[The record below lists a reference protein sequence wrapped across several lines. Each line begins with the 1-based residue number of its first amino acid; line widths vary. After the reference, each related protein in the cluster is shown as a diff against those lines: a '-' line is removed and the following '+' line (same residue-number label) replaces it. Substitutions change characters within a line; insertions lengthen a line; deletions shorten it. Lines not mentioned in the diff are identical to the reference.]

1 MNGIAFYFWV
11 CFLALHSLYEAW
23 SWSFLCSGKEASR
36 DRHVGSGGLSVCVS
50 VSTQLRKKFGR
61 HCMRSILHRLFTLVG
76 ALAQYMFTH
85 SHGQNTVRNRARL
98 LAWAS
103 TLQSF
108 AVRWWLAMTYNMG
121 IRAMNQIKKFLHQTF
136 PGRSIFLL
144 AGLCLYITLIS
155 LETNFFGLF
164 VYVLKNFWLN
174 HDIFVVLVSIL
185 TLIIFV
191 SVLVWTL
198 RYR

>member
-108 AVRWWLAMTYNMG
+108 AVRRWLAMTYSMG
-121 IRAMNQIKKFLHQTF
+121 IIGNESDQK
-136 PGRSIFLL
+136 
-144 AGLCLYITLIS
+144 IS
-155 LETNFFGLF
+155 PPKLSRP
-164 VYVLKNFWLN
+164 N
-174 HDIFVVLVSIL
+174 HIPACK
-185 TLIIFV
+185 
-191 SVLVWTL
+191 SVLILQLGVVNKCSSDTSQG
-198 RYR
+198 